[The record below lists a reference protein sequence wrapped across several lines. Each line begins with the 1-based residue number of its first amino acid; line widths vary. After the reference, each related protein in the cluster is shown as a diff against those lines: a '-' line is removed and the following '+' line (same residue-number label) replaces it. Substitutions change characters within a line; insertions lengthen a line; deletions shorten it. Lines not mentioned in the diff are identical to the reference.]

1 MRRRAEIF
9 TENAF
14 LENERIQEKMR
25 AFERLKKLQRKNQKM
40 LLTGAFL

>member
-14 LENERIQEKMR
+14 LENERIREKTR
-25 AFERLKKLQRKNQKM
+25 AFERLKKLQQKM